1 MLEAYGRFVRSK
13 RPGAALLAIVLVG
26 LIVLSIVS
34 AVAINISWHTVR
46 QEAWA
51 TQGMD
56 NRRLDMLA
64 RSAANAVA
72 EDVRSNDLPTG
83 ANVNN
88 SENGISSVPTPIFS
102 NDEKTDTYLT
112 VKLVGTNSLDF
123 TITSTASDDRAK
135 AVVSLT
141 CVSSDGKL
149 TKKWSG
155 GK

>member
-1 MLEAYGRFVRSK
+1 MLEAYSRFCRSK
-13 RPGAALLAIVLVG
+13 RSGAALLAIVLVG

-72 EDVRSNDLPTG
+72 EDVRSNDLPEG
-83 ANVNN
+83 AKN
-88 SENGISSVPTPIFS
+88 SESGISSS
-102 NDEKTDTYLT
+102 TDIIVTDPKATYLT
-112 VKLVGTNSLDF
+112 IKLVGTTSLDF
-123 TITSTASDDRAK
+123 TVTSTASDDRAK
-135 AVVSLT
+135 AVVSLK
-141 CVSSDGKL
+141 CVSSDGELKY
-149 TKKWSG
+149 TWSG